1 MDGAW
6 SRTASLI
13 GEDGVKK
20 LSSARVILFGVGGV
34 GSYCAEALARAGVGT
49 ICLVDP
55 DTVAV
60 SNLNRQLVA
69 LHSTIGKN
77 KAEVMRE
84 RILDINPSAR
94 VTAVRLFYLPENA
107 DEIELSHYD
116 VVIDAV
122 DTVSAKVE
130 LAVRAQ
136 AAGIPIL
143 SAMGTGNKLHPELLE
158 LADLSETEACPLAR
172 VMRRELRARGITHMR
187 VVYSREIP
195 IVPNTKDAK
204 TDSLSAG
211 KRRTPG
217 SISFVPSCAGLL
229 LASEAVNIL
238 LGPTKREKK

>member
-13 GEDGVKK
+13 GEDGVEK

-34 GSYCAEALARAGVGT
+34 GSYCAEALARAGIGT

-107 DEIELSHYD
+107 DEIKLSHYD

-187 VVYSREIP
+187 VVYSKEIP

-211 KRRTPG
+211 NRRTPG

-229 LASEAVNIL
+229 LDRKSVV
-238 LGPTKREKK
+238 